1 MRKLL
6 SYFLVFTL
14 IVTTVG
20 VINVGADEKELKWNG
35 FIYQVHNDTV
45 ANNKHVLI
53 EDYVGTEIYLYFGY
67 YICKDYGH
75 YAETRGINMV

>member
-20 VINVGADEKELKWNG
+20 VINVGADEKELNWNG
-35 FIYQVHNDTV
+35 FIYQIHNDTV

-53 EDYVGTEIYLYFGY
+53 EDYVGTERQITIPKQIDRIAATEL
-67 YICKDYGH
+67 
-75 YAETRGINMV
+75 AE